1 MQKKKRKHGYNPKML
16 LFEAYDYGE
25 WLENEESSD
34 KDKSFEN
41 EESAD
46 KEESTNVPP
55 MPALEGDEEEI
66 KEGKGLKI
74 LTPNQL
80 STMLPIL
87 LRQIKAGKHS
97 NKL

>member
-16 LFEAYDYGE
+16 LLEGYDYGQ
-25 WLENEESSD
+25 WPENEESSD

-80 STMLPIL
+80 
-87 LRQIKAGKHS
+87 
-97 NKL
+97 